1 MLLFNDKDKTTSL
14 NDTDTSGGNMKLK
27 LTTWRLTTRRYF
39 DVVEQYFML
48 FSNNGF
54 TYLV

>member
-1 MLLFNDKDKTTSL
+1 MSSFNDKDKTTLL
-14 NDTDTSGGNMKLK
+14 NDTDTSRGNMKLK
-27 LTTWRLTTRRYF
+27 PTTCRLTTRRYF
-39 DVVEQYFML
+39 DVVERYFML